1 MAGLFIP
8 GKARD
13 PRRMAVS
20 AEGLERALTQLA
32 DLRTAPVTVEAAL
45 RRIVE
50 SADALFQVD
59 GSTLM
64 LVDRDQALRNLAV
77 SNLRAQA
84 LEELQDEHGE
94 GPCVDAYE
102 EKHTVWADDLGREER
117 WPAFSPAAASR
128 GLAAVLASPIPY
140 SNEAVGVVAVF
151 AAGPHPWTEAEQQA
165 IVAFT
170 DLAAMLILNAMEASE
185 RGRVAVEL
193 QGALDS
199 RVVIE
204 QAKGVLVG
212 RHGLTPRQAFERLR
226 GIARDQRRR
235 LAEVA
240 AEVVDAAQQV

>member
-1 MAGLFIP
+1 
-8 GKARD
+8 
-13 PRRMAVS
+13 MAVS

-32 DLRTAPVTVEAAL
+32 DLRTSQVTLESAFG
-45 RRIVE
+45 RIVE

-59 GSTLM
+59 GTALM

-84 LEELQDEHGE
+84 LEELQAEHGE
-94 GPCVDAYE
+94 GPCVDAYD
-102 EKHTVWADDLGREER
+102 EKHAVWADDLGREER
-117 WPAFSPAAASR
+117 WPAFSPAAAGR
-128 GLAAVLASPIPY
+128 GLLAVLASPIPY

-151 AAGPHPWTEAEQQA
+151 AAEPHPWTEAEQQA

-170 DLAAMLILNAMEASE
+170 DLAAMLILNAMTATE
-185 RGRVAVEL
+185 RGRVALEL

-226 GIARDQRRR
+226 GLARDQRRP

-240 AEVVDAAQQV
+240 AAVVGAAQRA

>member
-1 MAGLFIP
+1 
-8 GKARD
+8 
-13 PRRMAVS
+13 MAVS

-59 GSTLM
+59 GSALM

-77 SNLRAQA
+77 SHLRAA
-84 LEELQDEHGE
+84 LLEELQAEHGE
-94 GPCVDAYE
+94 GPCVDAYDD
-102 EKHTVWADDLGREER
+102 KQTVWADDLGREER
-117 WPAFSPAAASR
+117 WPAFSPAAAGH

-140 SNEAVGVVAVF
+140 SNEAVGVMAVF
-151 AAGPHPWTEAEQQA
+151 AAEPYAWTEAEREA

-170 DLAAMLILNAMEASE
+170 DLAAMLILNAMAASE
-185 RGRVAVEL
+185 RGRLAVEL

-212 RHGLTPRQAFERLR
+212 RHGVTPRQAFERLR
-226 GIARDQRRR
+226 GMARDQRRR

-240 AEVVDAAQQV
+240 AEVVDAAQRA

>member
-1 MAGLFIP
+1 
-8 GKARD
+8 
-13 PRRMAVS
+13 MAVS

-59 GSTLM
+59 GSALM

-77 SNLRAQA
+77 SHLRAA
-84 LEELQDEHGE
+84 LLEELQDEHGE

-102 EKHTVWADDLGREER
+102 EKQTVWADDLGREER
-117 WPAFSPAAASR
+117 WPEFSPAAAGR

-151 AAGPHPWTEAEQQA
+151 AAEPYAWTEAEREA

-185 RGRVAVEL
+185 RGRIAVEL

-226 GIARDQRRR
+226 RMARDQRRR

-240 AEVVDAAQQV
+240 AEVVDAAQQA